1 MDNKTMKQQFKNP
14 AELIEKKL
22 VEVIATKITAD
33 YLWKLQV
40 GREKARNT
48 FNIFTGL
55 FFLIL
60 AGTLI
65 YFGMGEEVP
74 WKVVFIAL
82 GALLGFRGLNHILN
96 YNTDIELS
104 VIDNIVDKYSK

>member
-1 MDNKTMKQQFKNP
+1 MKQQFKNP
-14 AELIEKKL
+14 SELIEKKL
-22 VEVIATKITAD
+22 VEVIDSKITAD

-40 GREKARNT
+40 NREKARNT

-55 FFLIL
+55 LFLIL

-65 YFGMGEEVP
+65 YFGIGQEETP
-74 WKVVFIAL
+74 WKVVFIVL
-82 GALLGFRGLNHILN
+82 GALLGFRGINHLLNF
-96 YNTDIELS
+96 NTDVELS

>member
-1 MDNKTMKQQFKNP
+1 MKQTFKNP

-22 VEVIATKITAD
+22 VEVLDSKITAD
-33 YLWKLQV
+33 YLWKLQI

-60 AGTLI
+60 AGLLVYVGLGEGEDWLKVGLI
-65 YFGMGEEVP
+65 V
-74 WKVVFIAL
+74 L
-82 GALLGFRGLNHILN
+82 GALLGLRGMNHLLN
-96 YNTDIELS
+96 YNTDVELS
-104 VIDNIVDKYSK
+104 VIDNIVDKYSRPL